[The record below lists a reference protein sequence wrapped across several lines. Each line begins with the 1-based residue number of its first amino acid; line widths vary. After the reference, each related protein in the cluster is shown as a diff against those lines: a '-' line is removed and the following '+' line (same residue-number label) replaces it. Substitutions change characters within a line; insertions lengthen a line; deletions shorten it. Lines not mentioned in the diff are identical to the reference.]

1 METKEKQA
9 QRLDIDALRKSAQK
23 RMKTEG
29 AVVSSNSAQDGLIV
43 SDDNAVADTGYTG
56 MGAVID
62 AADIPKPGQ
71 KGIVVTE
78 MNDQRKSDVM
88 NYMADMD
95 NDIAEVKAKIKEDT
109 GSVPILDHGKV
120 IANGTPVGP
129 IKDRAT
135 SVNIMIDK
143 LGIGKVE
150 FTEDEKKKMTF
161 AKKIKVT
168 EVEEQKFKSIKIRR
182 VNDHKKART
191 IIERN
196 FDRTLSSIVAPI
208 SGYVGKMG
216 NCSVGEIAS
225 IFNITA
231 NTNADTIREA
241 WTLIY
246 NKLKYTSLGNFETF
260 DDFIKNT
267 AYDDFEHFVF
277 GILCSSFPEDDK
289 FSFNCKEKGCGKD
302 FEIPY
307 KNSEL
312 IRSNEANDECKITLM
327 KTIEAGNTL
336 ESAKAFHN
344 ESMLYNAQRIS
355 INDDDSVLVD
365 VYAPSVYDVL
375 TRIYT
380 DLNKDN
386 LPKDEND
393 EEATFVCALTQKVK
407 AIYLYSPAEE
417 GDEDDEGSYIGVADP
432 NDIFEIIGKKLN
444 KDEVTKLLTYVTNF
458 FGNYYIGYGLADVV
472 CPNCHHSYGPYI
484 VSPSRMLF
492 QRVQR

>member
-1 METKEKQA
+1 MENKDKQA
-9 QRLDIDALRKSAQK
+9 QELDVDALRREAQK
-23 RMKTEG
+23 LVKTTEDK
-29 AVVSSNSAQDGLIV
+29 VVTSTDASGLIV
-43 SDDNAVADTGYTG
+43 DDKASVSSYNG

-62 AADIPKPGQ
+62 ATDIPKPGK

-78 MNDQRKSDVM
+78 MNDQRKTDVM

-95 NDIAEVKAKIKEDT
+95 KDIADVKEKIKEET
-109 GSVPILDHGKV
+109 GSVPVIEHGKV
-120 IANGTPVGP
+120 VSNAGKVTGPV
-129 IKDRAT
+129 KDRAT

-143 LGIGKVE
+143 LGVGKFE

-168 EVEEQKFKSIKIRR
+168 EIEEQKFKSIKIRD
-182 VNDHKKART
+182 VKDHKKART

-196 FDRTLSSIVAPI
+196 FDRTLSSIIAPI

-216 NCSVGEIAS
+216 NCSVGEIAA

-231 NTNADTIREA
+231 DTNADSIREA

-246 NKLKYTSLGNFETF
+246 NKLKYTSLGNFESF

-267 AYDDFEHFVF
+267 SYDDFEHFVF

-289 FSFNCKEKGCGKD
+289 FSFNCKQKGCEKD

-312 IRSNEANDECKITLM
+312 IRSNEANEECKITIL
-327 KTIEAGNTL
+327 KTIEASNTI
-336 ESAKAFHN
+336 ESAKAFHK

-365 VYAPSVYDVL
+365 VYAPSVYDVI

-380 DLNKDN
+380 DLNKDY
-386 LPKDEND
+386 LPKDEKD
-393 EEATFVCALTQKVK
+393 EEANFICALSQKVK

-417 GDEDDEGSYIGVADP
+417 GEEEGSYIGVTDI
-432 NDIFEIIGKKLN
+432 NDIYDILGKKLN
-444 KDEVTKLLTYVTNF
+444 KEEVTKLLTYVTNF
-458 FGNYYIGYGLADVV
+458 FGNYYIGYGLPDVV